1 MSLKDYFEMGKKS
14 EMEYERKQQLRRA
27 APKKPTKP
35 SPFSL
40 AGIVMGLGVLYQM
53 VMPKIRK
60 LSTIKPEKKPSTL
73 SVIKADIK
81 MVVMRIRGFNK
92 NWEKYLQFE
101 CLARKGMK

>member
-1 MSLKDYFEMGKKS
+1 MSLKDYFEMGKQT
-14 EMEYERKQQLRRA
+14 EIEHERKKQLRKA
-27 APKKPTKP
+27 APKKPVKP
-35 SPFSL
+35 SPFSP
-40 AGIVMGLGVLYQM
+40 AGVVMGFGVLYQM

-60 LSTIKPEKKPSTL
+60 PKPISSQPKASTM

-81 MVVMRIRGFNK
+81 MAVMRIRGFNK